1 MHVRDFEKGIIYAGW
16 VEGYS
21 ETGTL
26 RELLLVDVQVWDHLG
41 ETIDVPLLY
50 LSRQDSDLHVKFPY
64 EPEKDNPHAKA

>member
-1 MHVRDFEKGIIYAGW
+1 MEFRIIYSGW

-26 RELLLVDVQVWDHLG
+26 SELSLVNVQVWDHLG

-50 LSRQDSDLHVKFPY
+50 LSRQNSDFHVEFPY
-64 EPEKDNPHAKA
+64 KPEKDNPHAKA